1 MYPLSLDFQTL
12 LDNLDLGIWCVDQNG
27 HFIFENSFFLKTT
40 GYSKE

>member
-27 HFIFENSFFLKTT
+27 TFHF
-40 GYSKE
+40 